1 MSEQNYKLMSRRFR
15 GFYPVVVDVETGGFD
30 EKKDALL
37 EIGAVTLKIDEQ
49 GMMSVNK
56 EFHRHINPFE
66 GANMDPASLEING
79 IDPHH
84 PFRVAAASHED
95 EGMRDL
101 FKFISRE
108 MKQHKCK
115 RAIMI
120 GHNTTLDHKFIFAA
134 AERNKISRNPFH
146 PFSTFDTVS
155 LGGLAYGQTVLSRA
169 AQAAGLPWDNN
180 EAHSALY
187 DAKQTAE
194 LFCIIVNRWAEAAGP
209 VWSNENN
216 GTAQESAE
224 DSLVR

>member
-1 MSEQNYKLMSRRFR
+1 MNENTLKLMARRFR

-37 EIGAVTLKIDEQ
+37 EIGAVTLKIDEN
-49 GMMSVNK
+49 GKMETNNN
-56 EFHRHINPFE
+56 FHCHINPFK
-66 GANMDPASLEING
+66 GANMEPASLEVNG

-84 PFRVAAASHED
+84 PFRIAAAVE
-95 EGMRDL
+95 EEAGVRDL
-101 FKFISRE
+101 FRFIQKE

-120 GHNTTLDHKFIFAA
+120 GHNTTLDHNFIFAA

-169 AQAAGLPWDNN
+169 AQAAGLTWDSN

-187 DAKQTAE
+187 DASQTAE
-194 LFCIIVNRWAEAAGP
+194 LFCIIANRWAETSGP
-209 VWSNENN
+209 VWSDT
-216 GTAQESAE
+216 TA
-224 DSLVR
+224 